1 MSGTE
6 RFNTK
11 SANDDTWSA
20 KDFFGGIVGGVIL
33 AGLGVWMIINPDA
46 AGDPDAS
53 VRRSVIKNLLNTIWG
68 VPGGIVVCII
78 GLLIIWMTIV
88 QFRVQHKRSTRIE

>member
-53 VRRSVIKNLLNTIWG
+53 GREASSKT
-68 VPGGIVVCII
+68 
-78 GLLIIWMTIV
+78 
-88 QFRVQHKRSTRIE
+88 S